1 MADTLQE
8 SLKKQNK
15 EKLAWIQKMKAA
27 GYTVRDG
34 KAFKRTIDPTSAS
47 GYRDKFIERFISTE
61 SKGKSKVPVVKPL
74 SKIEQRA
81 EELRI
86 RNKDNEALLAK
97 NRAALTTQGVSR
109 NWDNPV
115 GDELWLQDTMEPET
129 GGWNEREGG
138 QPTNTAIRNLQATN
152 KYKAEKFEKERQAG
166 WAEADLQDAKDLGTG
181 SAPGEYKWTTDQ
193 KVEDKGL
200 RIGPVENPVT
210 PTGKNKT
217 TSKST
222 GTSLEKKYEKIFGKR
237 KMKRFNQVYGKLNLS
252 DRMRRHLLMSK
263 AFRDM

>member
-81 EELRI
+81 EELKI

-115 GDELWLQDTMEPET
+115 GDEIWLEDHMEPT
-129 GGWNEREGG
+129 DSGFEGE

-152 KYKAEKFEKERQAG
+152 KYQKEKFDTERYAG
-166 WAEADLQDAKDLGTG
+166 WAREDLQKRKEQGMSTT
-181 SAPGEYKWTTDQ
+181 PGETEWTTDQ

-217 TSKST
+217 TPKST
-222 GTSLEKKYEKIFGKR
+222 GTSLEKKFEKIYGKR
-237 KMKRFNQVYGKLNLS
+237 KMK
-252 DRMRRHLLMSK
+252 
-263 AFRDM
+263 